1 MKVEEPADRKIF
13 QRQRKMAELRTGSKY
28 VTKNITDFISDFVL
42 ATRSLDSRQAALCLW
57 KRPVRPSAAG

>member
-1 MKVEEPADRKIF
+1 MEEPADRKIL

-42 ATRSLDSRQAALCLW
+42 ATGSPDSGQAALCLW
-57 KRPVRPSAAG
+57 KQPVRLPAAG